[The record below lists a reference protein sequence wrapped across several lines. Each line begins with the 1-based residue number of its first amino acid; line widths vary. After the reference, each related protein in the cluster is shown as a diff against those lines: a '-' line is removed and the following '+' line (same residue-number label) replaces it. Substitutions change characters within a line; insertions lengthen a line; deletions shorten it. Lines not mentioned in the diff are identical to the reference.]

1 MCGGTF
7 TCGGDIHV
15 WELLTC
21 GGDIHMWDLLTC
33 GGGIHVLGVPHV
45 WDEPPK

>member
-1 MCGGTF
+1 MCGGDIHVWRGIHMWELLM
-7 TCGGDIHV
+7 CGGDIHV
-15 WELLTC
+15 WE
-21 GGDIHMWDLLTC
+21 LLTC